1 MRGDLPSGTVT
12 FLFTDVEG
20 STRLLDE
27 LGAEGYAAVNEIH
40 RRAVRE
46 ALARHD
52 GVEVSTHGDAFF
64 AVFTDTV
71 AGVRAAATAQE
82 LLADGRLRVR
92 MGLHRGT
99 AVIADDTY
107 VGMDVN
113 RAARIAD
120 AGHGGQVLLS
130 PEVRAALG
138 DSFALTDLGEQRL
151 KDLSEPVRLFQ
162 LGSDRFPPLRV
173 LYRSTLPVPPTAFL
187 GREHELAEVASL
199 LSREDA
205 RLVTLTGPGGTGKTR
220 LALQAAAEAS
230 EAFPDGISWVPLAPL
245 REPSLLHTTVAQ
257 ALEISEEPGVAITE
271 TIVKG
276 LAAKRALVVVDNC
289 EHLADEVAS
298 LLRTLLEGCP
308 SLVVAAS
315 SRERLG
321 LRSERVYPVPP
332 MAPSDGQR
340 LFGERALAVAPGFV
354 ADEHVAAICEAVDEL
369 PLAIEL
375 AAARVRSLSTK
386 AIRERLSERLSLL
399 TSRDRDLD
407 ERQRTLEA
415 TIAWSNDLLDPDE
428 QRVLRALSVFAG
440 GSTLE
445 AAGAVA
451 GADLDL
457 LESLLDKSLL
467 RHRID
472 EAGDDRYLMLETIR
486 EYAAARLADHEETDG
501 CADAHL
507 AYFVNLAEGFGS
519 GARTAAQFDE
529 FRADRENYRIALLRS
544 IGSRDAATALRIVR
558 YLTYFWHL
566 GGEFAD
572 SLAVI
577 RRALDLEGGRTD
589 DRAHAL
595 RVGGTFSGYLGDMKQ
610 ARTMLDEAESLYAT
624 LGDTAGLSLVAV
636 QRGFLEATLG
646 NGTQAIAYGER
657 ALELAHEVG
666 DEYGISNARSTL
678 VYGLQVA
685 ALETDPPEAAKIE
698 RALELQLG
706 DLAYTRAAGLA
717 PEQEAD
723 MVRDV
728 ALTLVLAGRNGE
740 ALRYAREAIELLL
753 DRPRR
758 PGHDA
763 ETVRFAAYA
772 ASGVRSHRQAL
783 TLAAWVRR
791 SFSEQGLE
799 LQVIDRRL
807 LGRLDA
813 DARAAL
819 GDEGYDAAVEDG
831 EAMTVD
837 QALELVL
844 SLAGGGSGG

>member
-27 LGAEGYAAVNEIH
+27 LGAEGYAAVNEVH

-64 AVFTDTV
+64 AVFTDAV

-82 LLADGRLRVR
+82 LLAEGRLKVR

-107 VGMDVN
+107 VGMDVK

-120 AGHGGQVLLS
+120 AGHGGQVLVS
-130 PEVRAALG
+130 PEVRAALD

-162 LGSDRFPPLRV
+162 LGTDRFPPLRV
-173 LYRSTLPVPPTAFL
+173 LHRSTLPVPPTTFL

-199 LSREDA
+199 LSRDDA
-205 RLVTLTGPGGTGKTR
+205 RLVAVTGPGGTGKTR
-220 LALQAAAEAS
+220 LALQASAEAS
-230 EAFPDGISWVPLAPL
+230 EAFPDGVSWVPLAPL

-257 ALEISEEPGVAITE
+257 ALEISEEPGIAIAQ
-271 TIVKG
+271 TIVKS
-276 LAAKRALVVVDNC
+276 LASKRALLVVDNC
-289 EHLADEVAS
+289 EHLADEVAD

-308 SLVVAAS
+308 SLVVVAS

-340 LFGERALAVAPGFV
+340 LFCERALAVAPGFV
-354 ADEHVAAICEAVDEL
+354 PDEHVAAICEAVDEL

-375 AAARVRSLSTK
+375 AAAHVRSLSTR
-386 AIRERLSERLSLL
+386 AIRERLAERLSLL

-415 TIAWSNDLLDPDE
+415 TIAWSYDLLDVDE

-440 GSTLE
+440 GCTLL

-467 RHRID
+467 RHRVD
-472 EAGDDRYLMLETIR
+472 EAGQDRYLMLETIR
-486 EYAAARLADHEETDG
+486 EYAAVRLAERAETEER
-501 CADAHL
+501 AEAHL
-507 AYFVNLAEGFGS
+507 AFFVSLAEGFGS
-519 GARTAAQFDE
+519 GPSGARSAAQVDQ
-529 FRADRENYRIALLRS
+529 FRADRDNYRIALLRA
-544 IGSRDAATALRIVR
+544 IKTGDAESALRIVR
-558 YLTYFWHL
+558 YLGYFWHL

-572 SLAVI
+572 SYDVVS
-577 RRALDLEGGRTD
+577 RALALEGGRAD
-589 DRAHAL
+589 DRAYAL
-595 RVGGTFSGYLGDMKQ
+595 RFAGTMASYFGEVTP
-610 ARTMLDEAESLYAT
+610 ARAMLAEAESLSSA
-624 LGDTAGLSLVAV
+624 LGDAAGLSAVAER
-636 QRGFLEATLG
+636 RGLLEATLG
-646 NGTQAIAYGER
+646 NGTIAVAYGER
-657 ALELAHEVG
+657 ALELALEIG
-666 DEYGISNARSTL
+666 DEYGLSSARATL
-678 VYGLQVA
+678 VYGLQIA
-685 ALETDPPEAAKIE
+685 ALDSDPPDAVKIE
-698 RALELQLG
+698 RALELQAA
-706 DLAYTRAAGLA
+706 DLEYTRTAGLA

-723 MVRDV
+723 AVRDV
-728 ALTLVLAGRNGE
+728 ALTLVLAGRYDE
-740 ALRYAREAIELLL
+740 ALHHIREAIELCL

-758 PGHDA
+758 SSHDA

-772 ASGVRSHRQAL
+772 ASGLGSHRQAQ

-791 SFSEQGLE
+791 SFDDQGLQ

-807 LGRLDA
+807 LGQLDG
-813 DARAAL
+813 DARSAL
-819 GDEGYDAAVEDG
+819 GDEGTRPRSRRERR
-831 EAMTVD
+831 
-837 QALELVL
+837 
-844 SLAGGGSGG
+844 